1 MTPERRQKAK
11 PSGKEDPNQQQPR
24 PVLSLADMLEIL
36 NMDSTP
42 RQARRT
48 TEASTKENKRWEDF
62 FEQKMAVAE
71 TL

>member
-1 MTPERRQKAK
+1 M
-11 PSGKEDPNQQQPR
+11 
-24 PVLSLADMLEIL
+24 LSLADMLKIL

-62 FEQKMAVAE
+62 FEQKMAVAK

>member
-1 MTPERRQKAK
+1 M
-11 PSGKEDPNQQQPR
+11 
-24 PVLSLADMLEIL
+24 LSLADMLKIL

-71 TL
+71 TLNE